1 MIGKLIPA
9 GTGMKRYKNIGL
21 DYGVNAEIMESYERE
36 QELAALAEADD
47 ASGYDMQIQEDMI
60 SQVELTG
67 EDDIE
72 VEMPE
77 TPQIVELD

>member
-9 GTGMKRYKNIGL
+9 GTGMKRYKNIEL

-36 QELAALAEADD
+36 KELAAMEAAGAEGEGVYGAG
-47 ASGYDMQIQEDMI
+47 SEGEG
-60 SQVELTG
+60 VEVVA
-67 EDDIE
+67 
-72 VEMPE
+72 VEAPV

>member
-9 GTGMKRYKNIGL
+9 GTGMKRYKNIDL
-21 DYGVNAEIMESYERE
+21 DYGVNFEIMENYERE
-36 QELAALAEADD
+36 QELAALAAMREPAAYEIQVQSDAASEAETSD
-47 ASGYDMQIQEDMI
+47 EDYA
-60 SQVELTG
+60 
-67 EDDIE
+67 E